1 MRCDSTLGMPQLPQM
16 VYRLLRSPR
25 RPDEHRAAALLSPRP
40 HAVAIGQVVPPGVDL
55 HGLHLDRDAA
65 PMRPSKLA
73 LSRHSTC
80 EVSCHISDHPPAGG
94 QRPKDPPYSYEW
106 RKDGIVVGTGST
118 YSTGGYGGGFTLSV
132 EVTDA
137 KSDTDTDSM
146 VVTTSMFAEE
156 CG

>member
-1 MRCDSTLGMPQLPQM
+1 
-16 VYRLLRSPR
+16 
-25 RPDEHRAAALLSPRP
+25 
-40 HAVAIGQVVPPGVDL
+40 
-55 HGLHLDRDAA
+55 
-65 PMRPSKLA
+65 
-73 LSRHSTC
+73 
-80 EVSCHISDHPPAGG
+80 
-94 QRPKDPPYSYEW
+94 
-106 RKDGIVVGTGST
+106 VVGTGST